1 MAVKVD
7 QRIIE
12 IAMLEYNRDLCS
24 HCAEVLE
31 NEMIRYFNQ
40 EPFLYK
46 ST

>member
-1 MAVKVD
+1 MVVKVD